1 MLKLN
6 KLNHIMM
13 SKSRRDF
20 LRKGA
25 VGALGFSILPA
36 VGNSVAASD
45 KLRVAQVGVG
55 GMGNNHLGWFAA
67 LSEVDVVALCDVD
80 SRQIANG
87 LKNLKE
93 LQTGVKV
100 DTYSDFR
107 KVLERKDIDA
117 ICCATPDH
125 WHAPVATLAFQ
136 AGKDVYGEKPLSYD
150 VKEGQTML
158 EQLNKYQ
165 RVFQLGTQ
173 IHAQENY
180 HRVVDIIQSGVLGK
194 IHTVRLW
201 KNQHSPIMKATPNA
215 TIPTTLDWDMWL
227 GAAPY
232 VDYDPGKCH
241 RTYRYFLDYS
251 GGIFADFWCHI
262 ADIVWW
268 SISPKGLKTITAK
281 GGTPKGIG
289 DAPEWVDADFD
300 FDDLLIHWTTKP
312 PKVPGARERNIGAY
326 FEGNKGTLICD
337 YYTKSITINGETVE
351 DLPDI
356 PKITKR
362 SPGHQQN
369 FVDAVKTREQ
379 PQSNLAYVRKMTLP
393 MHLAIISWRLGR
405 KLQWDDDEEL
415 FVNDEA
421 ANSMLHR
428 APRDKWAL
436 I

>member
-215 TIPTTLDWDMWL
+215 TIPNT
-227 GAAPY
+227 
-232 VDYDPGKCH
+232 
-241 RTYRYFLDYS
+241 
-251 GGIFADFWCHI
+251 
-262 ADIVWW
+262 
-268 SISPKGLKTITAK
+268 
-281 GGTPKGIG
+281 
-289 DAPEWVDADFD
+289 
-300 FDDLLIHWTTKP
+300 
-312 PKVPGARERNIGAY
+312 
-326 FEGNKGTLICD
+326 
-337 YYTKSITINGETVE
+337 
-351 DLPDI
+351 
-356 PKITKR
+356 
-362 SPGHQQN
+362 
-369 FVDAVKTREQ
+369 
-379 PQSNLAYVRKMTLP
+379 
-393 MHLAIISWRLGR
+393 
-405 KLQWDDDEEL
+405 
-415 FVNDEA
+415 
-421 ANSMLHR
+421 
-428 APRDKWAL
+428 
-436 I
+436 